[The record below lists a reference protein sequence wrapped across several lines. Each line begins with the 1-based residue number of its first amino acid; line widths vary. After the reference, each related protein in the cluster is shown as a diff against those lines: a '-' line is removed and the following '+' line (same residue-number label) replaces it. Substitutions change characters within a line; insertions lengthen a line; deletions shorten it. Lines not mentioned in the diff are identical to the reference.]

1 MIYKFYS
8 INIRICKWERD
19 TGIKKQW
26 GGDWGFCTVDFFF
39 NIQNNSGDYN
49 GKDFVMWKFLL
60 PLIALFPMGA
70 VANPACPVCTIA
82 VGVGLDIARRL
93 GVPDSVVGLWAGA
106 LLTLLGY
113 WFLKFMDKKN
123 WHFRG
128 RNTIVILA
136 SVAMIGFVY
145 LGTVKYNPVSIC
157 GLFAM
162 DPVLFGAIC
171 GMFIFVLTGKLYQW
185 MKNKNGGHAHFPF
198 EKVVLPLVALA
209 LASWAMMI
217 CF

>member
-1 MIYKFYS
+1 MVK
-8 INIRICKWERD
+8 
-19 TGIKKQW
+19 
-26 GGDWGFCTVDFFF
+26 
-39 NIQNNSGDYN
+39 
-49 GKDFVMWKFLL
+49 GKGMRKILM
-60 PLIALFPMGA
+60 ALFAMFPMS
-70 VANPACPVCTIA
+70 VIANPACPVCTIA

-106 LLTLLGY
+106 LLALLGY

-128 RNTIVILA
+128 RDTIVVVS

-157 GLFAM
+157 GMFRM

-171 GMFIFVLTGKLYQW
+171 GALIFVLMSWLYQW
-185 MKNKNGGHAHFPF
+185 MKEKNGGRAHFPF
-198 EKVVLPLVALA
+198 EKVILPLVALG

>member
-1 MIYKFYS
+1 M
-8 INIRICKWERD
+8 R
-19 TGIKKQW
+19 
-26 GGDWGFCTVDFFF
+26 
-39 NIQNNSGDYN
+39 
-49 GKDFVMWKFLL
+49 KFLMA
-60 PLIALFPMGA
+60 LIAMLPGVA

-82 VGVGLDIARRL
+82 VGAGLDIARRL
-93 GVPDSVVGLWAGA
+93 GVPDSIVGLWAGA

-128 RNTIVILA
+128 RDTIVIVS

-145 LGTVKYNPVSIC
+145 LGTVQYNPVAIC
-157 GLFAM
+157 GAFTM
-162 DPVLFGAIC
+162 DPVLFGTIC
-171 GMFIFVLTGKLYQW
+171 GALIFILTSWLYQW
-185 MKNKNGGHAHFPF
+185 MKEKNGGHAHFPF
-198 EKVVLPLVALA
+198 EKVVLPIVALA